1 MPIRGNK
8 FWVLDLQIHIYLP
21 ENSHPATGLVRSIV
35 KDSTDLDT
43 SSFLD
48 SDGHYGDNNPRNK
61 LNSNPLDDG
70 AWHMVR

>member
-1 MPIRGNK
+1 
-8 FWVLDLQIHIYLP
+8 VLDSQIHIYLP
-21 ENSHPATGLVRSIV
+21 ENGHPATGLIRSIV

-48 SDGHYGDNNPRNK
+48 SDGHYGDNTPRNK
-61 LNSNPLDDG
+61 FNSNPLDDG